1 MLTLKE
7 ITALDTY
14 SVRLPVLR
22 EGKPLETCHFEGDNL
37 QSTIHLGLF
46 INCALIGVVSL
57 FKTQNSEFNEEKQ
70 FQIRGMAVLKHHQ
83 KRGYGEK
90 LLHEAEEI
98 AKKHKCN
105 LLWFNAREKA
115 VPFYEKA
122 GYSIHGKP
130 FEIGDIGTHFVMY
143 RKTNPIS

>member
-7 ITALDTY
+7 ITALETY
-14 SVRLPVLR
+14 SVRHPVLR
-22 EGKPLETCHFEGDNL
+22 EGKPMESCHFEGDNL
-37 QSTIHLGLF
+37 QSTIHLGLY

-57 FKTQNSEFNEEKQ
+57 FKNKNEAFEEKTQ

-98 AKKHKCN
+98 AEKYNCN
-105 LLWFNAREKA
+105 LLWFNARETA
-115 VPFYEKA
+115 IPFYEKA

-143 RKTNPIS
+143 KKMNPIS

>member
-14 SVRLPVLR
+14 SVRHPVLR
-22 EGKPLETCHFEGDNL
+22 EGKPAETCHFEGDSL
-37 QSTIHLGLF
+37 QSTIHLGLY

-57 FKTQNSEFNEEKQ
+57 FKNRHPEFTEKNQ

-90 LLHEAEEI
+90 LLYEAETY
-98 AKKHKCN
+98 AQKYNCN

-115 VPFYEKA
+115 IPFYEKA

-130 FEIGDIGTHFVMY
+130 FEINDIGTHFVMY
-143 RKTNPIS
+143 KKMN

>member
-7 ITALDTY
+7 ISALDTY
-14 SVRLPVLR
+14 SVRHPVLR

-37 QSTIHLGLF
+37 QSTIHFGLY
-46 INCALIGVVSL
+46 INCPLIGVVSL
-57 FKTQNSEFNEEKQ
+57 FKNKKETFEEKKQ

-90 LLHEAEEI
+90 LLHEAELQAE
-98 AKKHKCN
+98 KYKCN
-105 LLWFNAREKA
+105 LLWFNARKTA
-115 VPFYEKA
+115 IPFYEKA
-122 GYSIHGKP
+122 GYSVHGNP

-143 RKTNPIS
+143 KKMNPIS

>member
-14 SVRLPVLR
+14 SVRHPVLR
-22 EGKPLETCHFEGDNL
+22 EGKPVETCHFEGDSL
-37 QSTIHLGLF
+37 QSTIHLGLY

-57 FKTQNSEFNEEKQ
+57 FKNRHAEFKEKNQ

-90 LLHEAEEI
+90 LLYEAE
-98 AKKHKCN
+98 AYAQKYNCN
-105 LLWFNAREKA
+105 LLWFNARKKA
-115 VPFYEKA
+115 IPFYEKA

-130 FEIGDIGTHFVMY
+130 FEISDIGTHFVMY
-143 RKTNPIS
+143 KKMN